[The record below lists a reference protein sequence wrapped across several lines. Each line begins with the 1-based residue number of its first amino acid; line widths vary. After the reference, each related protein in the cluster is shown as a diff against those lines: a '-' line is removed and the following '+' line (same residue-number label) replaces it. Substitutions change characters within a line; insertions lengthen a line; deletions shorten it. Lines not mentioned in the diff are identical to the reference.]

1 MVQLWL
7 TSKSIQNWRRKEL
20 ERVKQILCTL
30 SFIWFF
36 CAWHE
41 LWASTL
47 PDWFSDDSHFPLLEV
62 VVLYWCVL
70 PKAIQDSEPPRGGK
84 HHTKDLLYFFHLI
97 LLLDISSVTK
107 KLHRKQRILF
117 AEHFNCCIGRP
128 YITQIK
134 RFDSD
139 KSVVSSVLTFL
150 IQVIKEL

>member
-1 MVQLWL
+1 MEKKGIRKSQTDLVYFKFHMIFLCLAWIVGFLSVWL
-7 TSKSIQNWRRKEL
+7 IFW
-20 ERVKQILCTL
+20 
-30 SFIWFF
+30 
-36 CAWHE
+36 
-41 LWASTL
+41 
-47 PDWFSDDSHFPLLEV
+47 WFSFSIAGGGGA
-62 VVLYWCVL
+62 VLMCFT
-70 PKAIQDSEPPRGGK
+70 KAIQDSEPPRGGK